1 VRLLNLKIC
10 PKINTLVILNLR
22 YISIKV
28 MFGKIY
34 KTLVIDFSK
43 VTIVVVCCVLS
54 FFLYFSKD
62 FRLDASSDSL
72 LLESDK
78 DLKYL
83 REINERYGSNDYL
96 VLTYTP
102 ISSFTDPE
110 TIINLQFLKS
120 KIERLE
126 WVDSVVTVIDV
137 PLFKSSD
144 EPLMERLKNY
154 KTLSHPEIDK
164 ERGFEEILNSPVYRD
179 YVISTDGKTSGIVVY
194 LKKDKKLNEL
204 IKTKNNYFN
213 LEIEKNLN
221 SSQKKNRDI
230 FNIEYDSYRNLYNQ
244 KNHQNISEIREV
256 IKRYGESAQ
265 IHLGGLPMIT
275 DDMMSFV
282 RSDIVVFGIGVFLF
296 IIVTLWLIFKK
307 IKLVVIPLLGC
318 AFSVGTMV
326 GILGLLGWKV
336 TVISSNFIAL
346 MLILNMAMNI
356 HITVRFL
363 QIKKEFENFSIQ
375 ESVYEA
381 SSKMFLP
388 ILYTAL
394 TTICAFLSL
403 IFSGIK
409 PIIDFGWMMTLG
421 LIVSVII
428 TFTLVPALLNTFS
441 DIGDSINQKETKS
454 IITNTL
460 SNFTKNNT
468 SVIFGSALIV
478 VVLSVFGISKL
489 EVENSFINYFDKK
502 TEIYKGMKLIDDK
515 LGGTTTLDVI
525 LKFPVNEKKK
535 EKDDEF
541 SEWDEDNQNDKADL
555 AKYWFTRNK
564 IDKILKIHDYLDS
577 IPEIGKVMS
586 FGSIIRVAEDL
597 TGNKLETLE
606 TGVLYSKIPEE
617 IKKEI
622 ISPYISVKDSEARIS
637 VRIKDSTKNL
647 RRNDLIQKIRDEL
660 NTKVGLERNE
670 YKLAGVVILFNNL
683 LQSLFKSQILTLG
696 VVMLGISLMF
706 LILFRNI
713 IISFIGVVP
722 NFIAAFFILGIIGLL
737 GIPLDMMTITIA
749 AITIGIAVDNSI
761 HYIYRFK
768 EEFEKIKNYNQ
779 TVDRCHNTVGVAI
792 LNTSITIV
800 FGFSILVLSNF
811 IPTIYFGVFT
821 GIAML
826 LALISVLTLLPKLIL
841 VLKPFGNE

>member
-1 VRLLNLKIC
+1 
-10 PKINTLVILNLR
+10 
-22 YISIKV
+22 

-34 KTLVIDFSK
+34 KTLIIDFSK
-43 VTIVVVCCVLS
+43 TAIVVVCCALS

-62 FRLDASSDSL
+62 FKLDASTDSL

-83 REINERYGSNDYL
+83 REVNERYGSKEYL

-102 ISSFTDPE
+102 VSSFTDEE

-120 KIERLE
+120 KIEKLE
-126 WVDSVVTVIDV
+126 WVDSVLTVIDV
-137 PLFKSSD
+137 PLFKNNN

-154 KTLSHPEIDK
+154 KTLSYPEIDK
-164 ERGFEEILNSPVYRD
+164 DKGFKEILDSPIYKD
-179 YVISTDGKTSGIVVY
+179 YVISNDGKTSGIVVY
-194 LKKDKKLNEL
+194 LKKDRKLNEF

-213 LEIEKNLN
+213 LELEGKLN
-221 SSQKKNRDI
+221 SSQKKSRDI
-230 FNIEYDSYRNLYNQ
+230 FNDEYSSYRSLYNQ
-244 KNHQNISEIREV
+244 KNHQNIIEIRNV
-256 IKRYGESAQ
+256 IQKYGEGAQ
-265 IHLGGLPMIT
+265 IYLGGLPMIT

-282 RSDIVVFGIGVFLF
+282 QSDIVVFGVGVFLF
-296 IIVTLWLIFKK
+296 IIITLWLIFKK
-307 IKLVVIPLLGC
+307 IRLVVIPLLGC
-318 AFSVGTMV
+318 AFSVGAMV
-326 GILGLLGWKV
+326 GILGLLSWKV

-363 QIKKEFENFSIQ
+363 QIKKEFESFSIKDA
-375 ESVYEA
+375 VYEA

-421 LIVSVII
+421 LIVSVIV

-441 DIGDSINQKETKS
+441 VIEDSLNQKDKESK
-454 IITNTL
+454 ITNAL

-468 SVIFGSALIV
+468 SIIFGSALIV
-478 VVLSVFGISKL
+478 IVLSVFGITKL

-525 LKFPVNEKKK
+525 LKFPNNKEKKIQ
-535 EKDDEF
+535 DDEF
-541 SEWDEDNQNDKADL
+541 SEWDEDNQDNEEDP

-564 IDKILKIHDYLDS
+564 IDKILKVHDYLDS
-577 IPEIGKVMS
+577 LPEIGKVMS

-617 IKKEI
+617 IRKEI

-637 VRIKDSTKNL
+637 VRIKDSTENL
-647 RRNDLIQKIRDEL
+647 RRNDLIKKIKNEL
-660 NTKVGLERNE
+660 ITKVGLAKDE

-696 VVMLGISLMF
+696 VVMIGISLMF
-706 LILFRNI
+706 LILFRNLML
-713 IISFIGVVP
+713 SFIGVVP

-768 EEFEKIKNYNQ
+768 EEFKKLNNYNQ

-841 VLKPFGNE
+841 VLKPFGDE